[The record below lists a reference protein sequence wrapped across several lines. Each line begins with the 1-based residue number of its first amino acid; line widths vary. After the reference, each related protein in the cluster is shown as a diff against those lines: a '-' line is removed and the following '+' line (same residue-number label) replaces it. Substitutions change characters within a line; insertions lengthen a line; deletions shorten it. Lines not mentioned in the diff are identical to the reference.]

1 MENRIYI
8 YITKHNHPKVLKN
21 RAKNLCI
28 PLFSRPLTH
37 WRVRFNKL
45 ISKTRWVV
53 ERTFGS
59 IKKWF
64 GGGVARYKELEKTHT
79 QHVLQAIAYNLKR
92 APGIIVSNSLKN
104 T

>member
-1 MENRIYI
+1 MHKAYR
-8 YITKHNHPKVLKN
+8 
-21 RAKNLCI
+21 
-28 PLFSRPLTH
+28 SRPLTP
-37 WRVRFNKL
+37 WQVRFNKL

-64 GGGVARYKELEKTHT
+64 GGGTARYMGLKKTHT

-104 T
+104 A